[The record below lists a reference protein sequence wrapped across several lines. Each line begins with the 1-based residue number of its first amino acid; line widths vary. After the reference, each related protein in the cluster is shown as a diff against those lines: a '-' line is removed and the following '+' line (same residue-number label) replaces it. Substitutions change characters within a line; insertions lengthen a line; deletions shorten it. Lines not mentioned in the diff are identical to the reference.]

1 MRGKLTPNLVII
13 LFLFS
18 SVVFSL
24 GKVDLTGTWEG
35 ETYVE
40 GGPTLFL
47 TLTLEHKADAIT
59 GTITDDM
66 GYIDSE
72 VTEAKLE
79 GDAFTFQAVAQSPV
93 GEIVLVF
100 NLKVTENSMEGTWE
114 SEDGSYSGEWTAERE
129 KAN

>member
-1 MRGKLTPNLVII
+1 MRGKLSLSLVLV

-18 SVVFSL
+18 GVVFSL
-24 GKVDLTGTWEG
+24 EKIDLTGTWEG

-59 GTITDDM
+59 GTLTDDM

-72 VTEAKLE
+72 ITEAKLE
-79 GDAFTFQAVAQSPV
+79 GDAFTFQTTAQSPV
-93 GEIVLVF
+93 GELILIF
-100 NLKVTENSMEGTWE
+100 KVTVTDNAMEGAWE
-114 SEDGSYSGEWTAERE
+114 SEDGSYSGEWTATRE
-129 KAN
+129 KGN